1 MAGFTRILKNLG
13 AMFTGRLLTVIQ
25 QVIVPP
31 IFIARYS
38 TSGFGEWGV
47 LSGAV
52 AAIGMLNFGVQTYM
66 NQDLAVRYNRG
77 DMEDYQVRQ
86 STALRLLLGIILSA
100 MVVCLVVFALPLDSY
115 LRLDIGRRA
124 TQLAAYLLA
133 CQVLL
138 NILYGYLTGLF
149 MGVALAHR
157 GAHWGNFQTLL
168 TSLSLL
174 ACVSLKLPFPI
185 LAGVQVI
192 TMLISIVCVLV
203 DIRRI
208 APSLFPHI
216 RYWDQA
222 AVAAILKPSGY
233 FGLITIANFLT
244 YQAPLIVLQRSLG
257 PVAVAGFIVMRL
269 VFSMCR
275 QILAMFTQSMGAEIT
290 TLFGRSDW
298 PALVLL
304 YDYSERFI
312 FFLIPLVNTG
322 VLMIS
327 PVLIT
332 VWMHKKAELFSPYP
346 YMLAAAISMVISLKE
361 HKFQFQF
368 STNTHEELSKIMLG
382 SYIVMTVLSLLLVP
396 RAGVTGFL
404 WIWLSAEVFQMIFIM
419 RLNIKLFA
427 AIEPLELTF
436 LRRLIAI
443 CVPALLIALL
453 LLQKTATFHLIW
465 QVVIAVSAGGVIAA
479 IAWQLF
485 GVRDVIRRIMSQFS
499 GRFATPEP
507 GKI

>member
-38 TSGFGEWGV
+38 TAGFGEWGV

-77 DMEDYQVRQ
+77 DIQDYQVRQ
-86 STALRLLLGIILSA
+86 STALRLMLGTILVG
-100 MVVCLVVFALPLDSY
+100 MVLGLAVFAVPIDRM
-115 LRLDIGRRA
+115 LRLDIGRHA
-124 TQLAAYLLA
+124 TQLTAYLLG

-138 NILYGYLTGLF
+138 NILYGYLSGLF

-174 ACVSLKLPFPI
+174 ACVALKLPFPV
-185 LAGVQVI
+185 LAGAQVL
-192 TMLISIVCVLV
+192 TMLISIVAVLI
-203 DIRRI
+203 DIRRT
-208 APSLFPHI
+208 APDLFPNI
-216 RYWDQA
+216 RYWDRSA
-222 AVAAILKPSGY
+222 MTAILKPSGY
-233 FGLITIANFLT
+233 FGLITISSFLT
-244 YQAPLIVLQRSLG
+244 YQAPLIVLQRFLG

-290 TLFGRSDW
+290 NLFGRNDW
-298 PALVLL
+298 PALVQL

-322 VLMIS
+322 VLLIS

-346 YMLAAAISMVISLKE
+346 YVLSAAISMVISLKE

-368 STNTHEELSKIMLG
+368 STNTHEELAKIMFF
-382 SYIVMTVLSLLLVP
+382 SYIAMSLISLVLVP
-396 RAGVTGFL
+396 WLGVVGFL
-404 WIWLSAEVFQMIFIM
+404 WTWLGVEVFQMIFIM

-436 LRRLIAI
+436 LRRLVGI
-443 CVPALLIALL
+443 CVPALLVSLL
-453 LLQKTATFHLIW
+453 VLHRTASFHLLW
-465 QVVIAVSAGGVIAA
+465 QIAIAVGSGAVIAA

-485 GVRDVIRRIMSQFS
+485 GVRDVIRKIMGQFS
-499 GRFATPEP
+499 RKFATPVTE
-507 GKI
+507 